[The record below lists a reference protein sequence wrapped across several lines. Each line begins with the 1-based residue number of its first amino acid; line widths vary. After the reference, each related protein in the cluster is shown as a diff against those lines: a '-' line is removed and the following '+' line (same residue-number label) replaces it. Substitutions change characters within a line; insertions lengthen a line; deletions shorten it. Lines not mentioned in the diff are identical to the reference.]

1 VSPPEP
7 DPADGTSPLNGAGP
21 APGEDVWKRRLRKSV
36 GPALGLLVVIGIFVA
51 VIPRITS
58 YQAVL
63 DAALALSWEDWLVI
77 LASVAANV
85 ATSGPPWMAA
95 VPGLSYGRAMLMTQT
110 TTLVTTVLPLGE
122 AVGIATQVK
131 MLSDWR
137 FRAHAI
143 TAGLVLVTIW
153 NQTVNVA
160 IPIFSIAALGPSKG
174 NRYLLVVSAL
184 AAVALVAI
192 IGALVYAMRGDAA
205 AEHLGD
211 LAGRVVSALARPL
224 RRGPFTDWGPRLVT
238 QRRETIDVVSGRW
251 HWLTLATL
259 CNQLTLFG
267 VLLACLDSMG
277 LHGISTLEA
286 LAAWSFTRLL
296 ASVPI
301 TPGGLGVTELGMTAA
316 LVGFGGGRT
325 PVVTAVLLY
334 RILTFVPTIVVGS
347 ICALIWR
354 YQERRPKLREPV
366 PEDG

>member
-7 DPADGTSPLNGAGP
+7 DPADPTRPLNDAGQ
-21 APGEDVWKRRLRKSV
+21 ASGEDVWKRRLRKSI
-36 GPALGLLVVIGIFVA
+36 GPAVGLIVVIAIFA
-51 VIPRITS
+51 AIIPRITS

-63 DAALALSWEDWLVI
+63 DAALALSWEAWLVI

-122 AVGIATQVK
+122 AVGLATQVK

-153 NQTVNVA
+153 NQTLNVA
-160 IPIFSIAALGPSKG
+160 IPIFAIAALGPSKG
-174 NRYLLVVSAL
+174 NSYLLIVSAL

-192 IGALVYAMRGDAA
+192 IGALVYAMRADAA
-205 AEHLGD
+205 AERLGD
-211 LAGRVVSALARPL
+211 SAGRVVSALARPL
-224 RRGPFTDWGPRLVT
+224 RRGPFIDWGRRLVT
-238 QRRETIDVVSGRW
+238 QRRETIDVVSSRW
-251 HWLTLATL
+251 LWLTIATL
-259 CNQLTLFG
+259 FNQLTLFG

-296 ASVPI
+296 TSVPI
-301 TPGGLGVTELGMTAA
+301 TPGGLGVAELGMTAA

-354 YQERRPKLREPV
+354 FQQRRPKLREPV

>member
-1 VSPPEP
+1 MSPPEP

-21 APGEDVWKRRLRKSV
+21 ASGEDVWKRRLRKSV
-36 GPALGLLVVIGIFVA
+36 GPAVGLLVVIAIFAA

-63 DAALALSWEDWLVI
+63 DAALALSWEAWLVI
-77 LASVAANV
+77 LASVAANI

-205 AEHLGD
+205 AERLGD
-211 LAGRVVSALARPL
+211 WAGRLVSALARPL
-224 RRGPFTDWGPRLVT
+224 RRGPFADWGPRLVT

-347 ICALIWR
+347 VCALIWR
-354 YQERRPKLREPV
+354 YQQRRPKLREPV